1 MSKVASSPVR
11 LAIAVPTYN
20 ESKNITKLIKR
31 IKDVTNKAGVF
42 CTVLIIDDNSPD
54 GTGDIADKLAMH
66 ENKAAFKV
74 QVLHRQSKQ
83 GFDKAYVAGFNK
95 LLREDFTHIMQ
106 MDADLSHDPK
116 YIPQFIQALPAA
128 DFVVGSRYIKS
139 GGTPDWALYRRLLSR
154 FGNIY
159 ARLFLGNS
167 IHDYTGGF
175 NLFSTR
181 LIKSINPDSL
191 KADGYGFLVELKY
204 RAVKRCQHVK
214 EVPIVFTER
223 QHGVSKLP
231 RNTILKNLLLV
242 PKLALSSQQV
252 PSKTINN
259 LMKPES

>member
-1 MSKVASSPVR
+1 MSKVATLPVR

-20 ESKNITKLIKR
+20 ESKNVTKLIKR
-31 IKDVTNKAGVF
+31 IKNATSKTVIS

-54 GTGDIADKLAMH
+54 GTGDIADKLAAQ
-66 ENKAAFKV
+66 ENNSAFKV
-74 QVLHRQSKQ
+74 HVLHRNAKQ
-83 GFDKAYVAGFNK
+83 GFDKAYIAGFRE
-95 LLREDFTHIMQ
+95 LLKGNFTHIMQ
-106 MDADLSHDPK
+106 MDADLSHNPK

-181 LIKSINPDSL
+181 LLKSINPDSL
-191 KADGYGFLVELKY
+191 KADGYGFLIELKY

-214 EVPIVFTER
+214 EVPIVFTDR

-231 RNTILKNLLLV
+231 RSTILKNLLLV

-252 PSKTINN
+252 ASKTINN